1 MTIRIETGR
10 EQCCRAIVDGSMTIY
25 EAATDKSVLLD
36 ALAHA
41 KEAEIDLSAVC
52 EMDTAGL
59 QILILAK
66 RESVKAGKVVRLVGH
81 SPASL
86 DVIERYGLSGY
97 FSGPIGNT
105 ARDPVAV
112 APRGPRKRRAK
123 AGVKAK
129 GRRAP

>member
-1 MTIRIETGR
+1 MTIRIETGQ
-10 EQCCRAIVDGSMTIY
+10 EQRCRAIVDGSMTIY
-25 EAATDKSVLLD
+25 EAAADKSVLLD

-41 KEAEIDLSAVC
+41 KEAEIDLSSVC

-66 RESVKAGKVVRLVGH
+66 RESVRAGKVVKLVGH

-86 DVIERYGLSGY
+86 DVIERYGLIGY
-97 FSGPIGNT
+97 FGDPVGN
-105 ARDPVAV
+105 AAGDPVA
-112 APRGPRKRRAK
+112 PRRPRKRRAK
-123 AGVKAK
+123 AKVKAK

>member
-1 MTIRIETGR
+1 MTIRIETGQ
-10 EQCCRAIVDGSMTIY
+10 EQRCRAIVDGSMTIY
-25 EAATDKSVLLD
+25 EAAADKSVLLD

-41 KEAEIDLSAVC
+41 KEAEIDLSSVC

-66 RESVKAGKVVRLVGH
+66 RESVRAGKVVRLVGH

-86 DVIERYGLSGY
+86 DVIERYGLIGY
-97 FSGPIGNT
+97 FGDPVGN
-105 ARDPVAV
+105 AAGDPVAV
-112 APRGPRKRRAK
+112 AQRGPRKRRAK
-123 AGVKAK
+123 AKVKAK